1 MPSNHLICHPLLF
14 LPSIFPRIRVFSVT
28 QFFATGSQS
37 IGLSTSAW
45 VLPMSI
51 QDWFPL
57 GLAGWIS
64 LQSKGLS
71 RVFSNTTVQKHQFFG
86 TQLLYRRRQW
96 HPTPVLFPGKSHGR
110 RSLVGCSPW
119 GLKELDMTER
129 LHFHFSLSFFGEGN
143 GNPLQCSCLENLR
156 DGGAWW
162 AAVYGVSQ
170 SQTWLKRLS
179 RSRSSSFFIVQ
190 FSHELASIHISPP
203 FWTSFP
209 SPSNLLLNVF
219 IHTENVRVCR
229 ERQQEREHM
238 R

>member
-1 MPSNHLICHPLLF
+1 MSPSNEYSGLISFRIGWLDLLAVQGT
-14 LPSIFPRIRVFSVT
+14 LKSLLQHHSSKASI
-28 QFFATGSQS
+28 
-37 IGLSTSAW
+37 
-45 VLPMSI
+45 
-51 QDWFPL
+51 
-57 GLAGWIS
+57 
-64 LQSKGLS
+64 
-71 RVFSNTTVQKHQFFG
+71 FG

-119 GLKELDMTER
+119 GLKELDMTEW
-129 LHFHFSLSFFGEGN
+129 LYFHFSLSFIGEGN
-143 GNPLQCSCLENLR
+143 DNPLQCSCLENLR

-162 AAVYGVSQ
+162 AAVYEVSQ
-170 SQTWLKRLS
+170 SQTWLKWLS

-190 FSHELASIHISPP
+190 FSHELASIHICPP

-229 ERQQEREHM
+229 ETARERTYEVEQVQTTTHKINKLQ
-238 R
+238 